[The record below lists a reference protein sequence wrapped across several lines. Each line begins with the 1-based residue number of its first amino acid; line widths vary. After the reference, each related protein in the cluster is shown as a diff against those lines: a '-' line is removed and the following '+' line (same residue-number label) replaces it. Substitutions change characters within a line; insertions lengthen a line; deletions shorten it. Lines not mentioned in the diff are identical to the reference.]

1 VNLNLVDIS
10 ALLITVVA
18 CSLRT
23 LVAFALLPIFTS
35 SQVPTVVRVGIAVAV
50 VVPVV
55 ITRIDT
61 PPVPVLDAW
70 SLLMLVFREGAI
82 GMVIGLGF
90 GALCA
95 GLQMAGDIIDH
106 QTGLTFTQNVD
117 PSFGNSVSITAVFL
131 ERVLFAA
138 LMSAGL
144 MLVIVDA
151 LYLSYEVWPVGRPL
165 PTFDRLVPLSLVNQS
180 GRVFSL
186 ALLLAGPVVL
196 VLFVVDASLG
206 MMNRAAPQ
214 LGVFNLALSIKPL
227 VGLAVLAFALPMIV
241 DHSLLA
247 LGEFGKLVR
256 ALINA
261 RS

>member
-1 VNLNLVDIS
+1 VNLNIIDIS
-10 ALLITVVA
+10 ALLLTVVA

-23 LVAFALLPIFTS
+23 FVAFALLPIFTS
-35 SQVPTVVRVGIAVAV
+35 SQVPAIVRAGIAVAI

-55 ITRIDT
+55 VTRLDT
-61 PPVPVLDAW
+61 PPLAVLDAW

-90 GALCA
+90 GALVS
-95 GLQMAGDIIDH
+95 GMQMAGDIIDH

-117 PSFGNSVSITAVFL
+117 PSFGNSVSITALFL

-138 LMSAGL
+138 LMAAGL

-151 LYLSYEVWPVGRPL
+151 LYLSYEIWPVGKPL
-165 PTFDRLVPLSLVNQS
+165 PSFDRLVPLSLINHS

-196 VLFVVDASLG
+196 VLFVVDTSLG

-247 LGEFGKLVR
+247 MGEFGKLVR
-256 ALINA
+256 ALVYA
-261 RS
+261 KS

>member
-1 VNLNLVDIS
+1 
-10 ALLITVVA
+10 
-18 CSLRT
+18 
-23 LVAFALLPIFTS
+23 
-35 SQVPTVVRVGIAVAV
+35 
-50 VVPVV
+50 
-55 ITRIDT
+55 
-61 PPVPVLDAW
+61 
-70 SLLMLVFREGAI
+70 LVFREGAI